1 MQGILNRNGLHS
13 HMGIQSQ
20 LTETETNLRL
30 MKTDLGEVRGIA
42 GKVIEDAKEGGTQ
55 VSPNLHDSC
64 NLKCGCITQN
74 YFYSFDFITF

>member
-1 MQGILNRNGLHS
+1 
-13 HMGIQSQ
+13 
-20 LTETETNLRL
+20 